1 MTAGQRRRYGPCYLM
16 DLAGEVTDA
25 EVDCLGLTRVSS
37 DPCALITD
45 DDSAIDLA
53 GLLLE
58 IGSLGAGDGK
68 SGGGD
73 SFWMSLAEGPL
84 AAILQAAGWYFDP
97 ETGKD
102 VWGGGIRWARA
113 AAQTIGLI
121 TDTPPEEDAP
131 LDLSTPSWDTAVLR
145 CATIDSLHGD
155 SLVAAKSLDPKQR
168 DSIGINMRVATKAWS
183 LRRVAGQGDLPPFTP
198 DMLLTPNGPA
208 TLYVTSPLT
217 GAAAPA
223 ATATLTS
230 IVNHW
235 RLAAGKIPTL
245 LMVIDECPSTAPLPR
260 LGAWIADLRSYG
272 VRIVAACQASSQFA
286 PRWGD
291 AGLRIFGHLE
301 DAAQAGAPG
310 DDLAVLQRQA
320 VQVPAS
326 DGRHTA
332 LGSGGNVCL
341 SLAVTAPGNDAAIL
355 QRQKVIVS
363 GCDDRHATLGS
374 SGRARPKL
382 APGNDPAVLQRH
394 TMVIGGGHRCHAAL
408 GSNGHVG
415 LSIKIITIG
424 INPAV
429 FHDQAVIGSGGH
441 GRRAAS
447 NIIRNAQ
454 LTEGINA
461 KAKDLI
467 ADCRRRHRQRKR
479 RIGGQPTIVSGP
491 NRNRVI
497 PLWACIA

>member
-1 MTAGQRRRYGPCYLM
+1 MALADVPYAGMVNGRAVEHDAPHLLVSGRTGSSKTRSVLSIQAATWGRRPVVCVSSKGDLAAMTAGQRRRYGPCYLM

-291 AGLRIFGHLE
+291 AGLRILMDTFPGVLILP
-301 DAAQAGAPG
+301 GAPEKEI
-310 DDLAVLQRQA
+310 LEQA
-320 VQVPAS
+320 AWSTLPEERTTAS
-326 DGRHTA
+326 VDAGGRASHARDRTQGVEGSELLPRERGTA
-332 LGSGGNVCL
+332 LLIIGGM
-341 SLAVTAPGNDAAIL
+341 
-355 QRQKVIVS
+355 
-363 GCDDRHATLGS
+363 
-374 SGRARPKL
+374 PK
-382 APGNDPAVLQRH
+382 
-394 TMVIGGGHRCHAAL
+394 TMV
-408 GSNGHVG
+408 
-415 LSIKIITIG
+415 
-424 INPAV
+424 
-429 FHDQAVIGSGGH
+429 
-441 GRRAAS
+441 
-447 NIIRNAQ
+447 
-454 LTEGINA
+454 
-461 KAKDLI
+461 DLVDI
-467 ADCRRRHRQRKR
+467 SHTDVA
-479 RIGGQPTIVSGP
+479 P
-491 NRNRVI
+491 
-497 PLWACIA
+497 